1 MYVASYL
8 YKCGCLNLT
17 FIQTVLIM
25 SHESGAS
32 LTIDA
37 IGDFIRIFILKFSNK
52 VAKIILNIRFNG
64 GKHR

>member
-1 MYVASYL
+1 MPE
-8 YKCGCLNLT
+8 LT

-37 IGDFIRIFILKFSNK
+37 IGDFIRILFYSHF
-52 VAKIILNIRFNG
+52 FE
-64 GKHR
+64 

>member
-8 YKCGCLNLT
+8 YKMWMPELT

-37 IGDFIRIFILKFSNK
+37 IGDFIRIFILTFSNK
-52 VAKIILNIRFNG
+52 VAKIILNFQFNG
-64 GKHR
+64 S